1 MALFFGGEVKHAGKA
16 LELHLTKAED
26 FGEEF
31 TPELRER
38 EDRLRA
44 EIEKQAKS

>member
-1 MALFFGGEVKHAGKA
+1 MPGTEAEIEIRPVFE
-16 LELHLTKAED
+16 AED

-31 TPELRER
+31 TPELREA

-44 EIEKQAKS
+44 QMAQLA